1 MWRGHQQ
8 WRSYRKGTLT
18 CTWTFCCWN
27 FLPLVY
33 ALYRA
38 HADAVSAR
46 RADSLGVNGE
56 LLGDFSLAACVR
68 AEALKVGRFL
78 HGLALNA
85 AIFAAV
91 GRLAIAGGML
101 AFPLFCC
108 HKSSYLSSS

>member
-1 MWRGHQQ
+1 MWRGH
-8 WRSYRKGTLT
+8 RFGSGAAIERARELRLDVLLLELFTA
-18 CTWTFCCWN
+18 
-27 FLPLVY
+27 VY

-38 HADAVSAR
+38 
-46 RADSLGVNGE
+46 RADSLEVNGE

-91 GRLAIAGGML
+91 GRFTTAGGIL